1 MGKRKDTKIYQCL
14 VKTYCDARY
23 CVEHRQKEIDE
34 GYINIG
40 KAKKKFDA
48 LNITPVMD
56 EEIKKWYDG
65 YTSILQM
72 SVGMAED
79 LLISNKEKMESAG
92 TTLVEDYE
100 EDLDILY
107 SINNKRL

>member
-23 CVEHRQKEIDE
+23 CVERQQKEVDE
-34 GYINIG
+34 DYIKIG
-40 KAKKKFDA
+40 RAKKKFDT
-48 LNITPVMD
+48 LSLTPVMD
-56 EEIKKWYDG
+56 EEIKEWYNG

-72 SVGMAED
+72 SVGMAESS
-79 LLISNKEKMESAG
+79 LRRNKEEMESAG